1 MVYREIFQHLILVVK
16 KSSLYSTFL
25 IGTRIGF
32 VFCSFACFLF
42 LNNLVPLQTVKG
54 FSNNMSLKLGYFYSA
69 AYLAKIW
76 TMVTSGLSTGSEWH
90 CIFFASIATS
100 NTTPSNSKKLLKKNN
115 NILQKPT
122 SKILHNMQTH
132 KKLYFMC
139 DSIFKFWLTEIF
151 FPELLKKIKTVRK
164 WQ

>member
-42 LNNLVPLQTVKG
+42 LNNLVPLQIVKG

-90 CIFFASIATS
+90 RIFFASIATS
-100 NTTPSNSKKLLKKNN
+100 NTTPSNSKKLLKKTTTFCRNQH
-115 NILQKPT
+115 LKFCT
-122 SKILHNMQTH
+122 TCKH

>member
-42 LNNLVPLQTVKG
+42 LNNLVPLQILKG
-54 FSNNMSLKLGYFYSA
+54 FSNNISLKLGYFYSA
-69 AYLAKIW
+69 TYLAKIW

-90 CIFFASIATS
+90 RIFFASIATS
-100 NTTPSNSKKLLKKNN
+100 NTTLSNSKKLLKKTFFRNQHLKFCTTCKHTKN
-115 NILQKPT
+115 YILCVTPFLN
-122 SKILHNMQTH
+122 SDL
-132 KKLYFMC
+132 LR
-139 DSIFKFWLTEIF
+139 SF
-151 FPELLKKIKTVRK
+151 FQRYLKK
-164 WQ
+164 

>member
-42 LNNLVPLQTVKG
+42 LNKLVPLQTVKG

-90 CIFFASIATS
+90 RIFFASIATS
-100 NTTPSNSKKLLKKNN
+100 NTTPSNSKKLLKKTTTFCRNQHLKFCTTCKHTKN
-115 NILQKPT
+115 YILCVTPFLN
-122 SKILHNMQTH
+122 SDL
-132 KKLYFMC
+132 LR
-139 DSIFKFWLTEIF
+139 SF
-151 FPELLKKIKTVRK
+151 FPSYLKK
-164 WQ
+164 

>member
-42 LNNLVPLQTVKG
+42 LNNLVPLQILKG

-69 AYLAKIW
+69 TYLAKIW

-90 CIFFASIATS
+90 RIFFASIATS
-100 NTTPSNSKKLLKKNN
+100 NTKLKETAKKN
-115 NILQKPT
+115 IFQKPT

-151 FPELLKKIKTVRK
+151 FPEVLKKIKTVRK